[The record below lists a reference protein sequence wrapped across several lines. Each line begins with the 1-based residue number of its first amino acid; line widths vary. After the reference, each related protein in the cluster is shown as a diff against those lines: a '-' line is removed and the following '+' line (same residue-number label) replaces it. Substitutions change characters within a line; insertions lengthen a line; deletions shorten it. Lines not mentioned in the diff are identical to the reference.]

1 MTLQADIESWDTKS
15 KTTITRVYAKHMDR
29 PEFIQEL
36 IDLIPLPSTEIGATW
51 ILKHHLEEDAPPLPD
66 QLVQQIYKHLPKLT
80 HWGSKLHILQIME
93 HLPIPSK
100 HKATTIQF
108 INDCK
113 SSDNK
118 FVRAWSY
125 NGQYQLALN
134 FPNLR
139 DQARSAI
146 LHASEHDEA
155 ASVRARCR
163 QLLKLSQKH
172 WQK

>member
-1 MTLQADIESWDTKS
+1 MTLKSDIESWDTKS
-15 KTTITRVYAKHMDR
+15 TLAITRVYAKHMDR
-29 PEFIQEL
+29 AQFLPEL
-36 IDLIPLPSTEIGATW
+36 IDLIPLPTTEIGATW
-51 ILKHHLEEDAPPLPD
+51 ILKHHLDEDSSPLPD
-66 QLVQQIYKHLPKLT
+66 QLIQEVYKHLPKLT
-80 HWGSKLHILQIME
+80 HWESKLHILQIME

-100 HKATTIQF
+100 HKASTLNF
-108 INDCK
+108 INNCK

-125 NGQYQLALN
+125 HGQYQLALN
-134 FPNLR
+134 FPKLR
-139 DQARSAI
+139 DQARSEI